1 MYDNL
6 TNKIIIQVHP
16 TYHAMIQRNER
27 DQVEARKAFYDNAK
41 GEEDMVE
48 MGEFAG
54 NIRNNLKNISKL
66 RKYSQPKR
74 WFLQ

>member
-1 MYDNL
+1 
-6 TNKIIIQVHP
+6 
-16 TYHAMIQRNER
+16 MIQRNER

-66 RKYSQPKR
+66 RKYS
-74 WFLQ
+74 